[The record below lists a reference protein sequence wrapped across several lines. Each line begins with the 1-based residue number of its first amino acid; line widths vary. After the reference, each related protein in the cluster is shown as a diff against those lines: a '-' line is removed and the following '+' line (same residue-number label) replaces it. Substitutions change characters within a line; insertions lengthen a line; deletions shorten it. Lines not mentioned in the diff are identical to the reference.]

1 LGGLL
6 TTKKPFQPPP
16 LLNKTYGFPA
26 TTLFKQN
33 LWLSSHHPRDSYKTH
48 GSPATTQKKQV
59 NMALQPS
66 SQKCSPLRLW
76 LSSHHPTNGCP
87 AITPQVQS
95 THDKEQRL
103 SSLQAF
109 FHHQNGH
116 SKINRKFNRKIN
128 REINRN
134 LHVFMFFF
142 IFSFQSRNQSRNF
155 VKTTILLKKNGF
167 QSQIE
172 FVLKSIVRLNFFNL
186 GAFGF
191 ELASRRNS

>member
-1 LGGLL
+1 MA
-6 TTKKPFQPPP
+6 FQPPP
-16 LLNKTYGFPA
+16 FLNKTYGFPA
-26 TTLFKQN
+26 TTQETVTKHMALQPPHK
-33 LWLSSHHPRDSYKTH
+33 
-48 GSPATTQKKQV
+48 KKQV

-134 LHVFMFFF
+134 LHVFMFFS
-142 IFSFQSRNQSRNF
+142 FS
-155 VKTTILLKKNGF
+155 V
-167 QSQIE
+167 
-172 FVLKSIVRLNFFNL
+172 FNL
-186 GAFGF
+186 EINLGI
-191 ELASRRNS
+191 L